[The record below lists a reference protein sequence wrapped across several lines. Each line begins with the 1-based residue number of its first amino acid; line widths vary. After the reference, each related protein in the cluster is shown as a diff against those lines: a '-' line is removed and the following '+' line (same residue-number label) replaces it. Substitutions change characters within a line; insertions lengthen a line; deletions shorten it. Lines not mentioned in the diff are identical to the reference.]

1 MDAGLI
7 ARRYATVLH
16 DFAADRNKLD
26 TVYQDALVV
35 RQALSEQK
43 EAQAFLESP
52 LHKNSEKKALVQAAF
67 GGHVAPETLQF
78 LDFLVEKER
87 ISYAGSI
94 LLVFEM
100 LYKKERNICT
110 ATVTTAKA
118 LNEKQQ
124 QKLVEQ
130 IREKMVTA
138 GRKVE
143 AVDASFKV
151 DPAIIGGIILAVD
164 GMQLDS
170 SLQSKLKTLK
180 RALTE

>member
-67 GGHVAPETLQF
+67 GGHVAPE
-78 LDFLVEKER
+78 
-87 ISYAGSI
+87 
-94 LLVFEM
+94 M
-100 LYKKERNICT
+100 L
-110 ATVTTAKA
+110 
-118 LNEKQQ
+118 
-124 QKLVEQ
+124 
-130 IREKMVTA
+130 
-138 GRKVE
+138 
-143 AVDASFKV
+143 
-151 DPAIIGGIILAVD
+151 
-164 GMQLDS
+164 
-170 SLQSKLKTLK
+170 
-180 RALTE
+180 